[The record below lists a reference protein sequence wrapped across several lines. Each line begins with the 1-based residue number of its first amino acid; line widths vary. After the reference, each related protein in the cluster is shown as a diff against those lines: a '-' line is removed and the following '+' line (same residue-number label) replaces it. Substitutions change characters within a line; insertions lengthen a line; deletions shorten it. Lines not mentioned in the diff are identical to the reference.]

1 MSIESYRLYTP
12 GSGMNGSGRNLSIE
26 EFDELWVYGDNASQ
40 PLAAPEIQKI
50 IDSSDEGTVP
60 GQTFE
65 WLSICL
71 SIGIWWRLAAL
82 SGKLRQC
89 NKLRQITMKQ

>member
-65 WLSICL
+65 WLSICVHEFDEH
-71 SIGIWWRLAAL
+71 
-82 SGKLRQC
+82 
-89 NKLRQITMKQ
+89 